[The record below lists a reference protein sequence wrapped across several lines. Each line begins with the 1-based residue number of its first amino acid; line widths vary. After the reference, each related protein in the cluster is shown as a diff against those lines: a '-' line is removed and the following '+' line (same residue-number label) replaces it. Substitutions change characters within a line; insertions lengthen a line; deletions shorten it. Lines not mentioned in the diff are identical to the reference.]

1 MGRRRATHGL
11 GLVAGLLLVVLVLL
25 APAPAARGQE
35 GGDDTTTSTSTVPL
49 PEDGIIPQ
57 PNSGAEPTE
66 AGDRGG
72 ALQVAVL
79 VAILVGVGVIV
90 ALVVRESR
98 RARRTR

>member
-1 MGRRRATHGL
+1 MGRRRAARGL
-11 GLVAGLLLVVLVLL
+11 GLVAGLLLVGLVLL

-35 GGDDTTTSTSTVPL
+35 GGDDTTSTSVVPL

-57 PNSGAEPTE
+57 PNSGAEPSE

-79 VAILVGVGVIV
+79 VAIVVGVGVIV
-90 ALVVRESR
+90 VLVVRESR

>member
-1 MGRRRATHGL
+1 MHRRRAPRGL
-11 GLVAGLLLVVLVLL
+11 ALVAGLLLVALVLL
-25 APAPAARGQE
+25 APAPAATGQE
-35 GGDDTTTSTSTVPL
+35 GGDDTTTSTVPG
-49 PEDGIIPQ
+49 PVDGIIPR

-79 VAILVGVGVIV
+79 VAIVVGVGVIV

-98 RARRTR
+98 RARR

>member
-1 MGRRRATHGL
+1 
-11 GLVAGLLLVVLVLL
+11 VVVVL

-35 GGDDTTTSTSTVPL
+35 AGDDTTTTSTVPV
-49 PEDGIIPQ
+49 PVDDIIPR
-57 PNSGAEPTE
+57 PNSGAEPNE

-79 VAILVGVGVIV
+79 VGIVAGVGVIV

-98 RARRTR
+98 RARR